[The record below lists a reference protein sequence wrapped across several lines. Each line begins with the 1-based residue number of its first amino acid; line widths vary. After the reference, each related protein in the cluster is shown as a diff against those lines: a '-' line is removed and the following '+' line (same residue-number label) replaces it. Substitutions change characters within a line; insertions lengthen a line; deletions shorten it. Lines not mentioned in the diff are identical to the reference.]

1 MDEEDNNLTQ
11 SMCTEHAGLY
21 LDSIDIKNYHFHY
34 SPKAVVIET
43 WSKVKML
50 NDVNYQELAGHHS
63 DKKALDGHHPNEE
76 VHNMIGKRIYGSL

>member
-1 MDEEDNNLTQ
+1 MLD
-11 SMCTEHAGLY
+11 Y
-21 LDSIDIKNYHFHY
+21 ILDSIAHY

-50 NDVNYQELAGHHS
+50 NDVNYLNWRDIFS